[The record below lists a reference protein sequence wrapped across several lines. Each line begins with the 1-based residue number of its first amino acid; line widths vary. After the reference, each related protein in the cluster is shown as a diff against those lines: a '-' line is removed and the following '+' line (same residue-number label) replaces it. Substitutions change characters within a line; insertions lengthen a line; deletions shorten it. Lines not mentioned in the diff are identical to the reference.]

1 MIGAALA
8 VSSFIRLSSPL
19 PEVKATIMASE
30 SEVSGSSRAKSAD
43 AAQLPGHFT
52 VPAPTRLAI
61 PASDWQALVATRA
74 NAVVIGHE
82 DAALRVWTAVWP
94 TLQKPIYWVEA
105 DRLSLPR
112 QPAGTLILQGA
123 HTLTASAQQQVFD
136 WLDRD
141 AHATR
146 VLTTTPQALFPLVE
160 GGTFLEALYYRLNM
174 LLLIL

>member
-1 MIGAALA
+1 VKESIVA
-8 VSSFIRLSSPL
+8 SE
-19 PEVKATIMASE
+19 PEVSD
-30 SEVSGSSRAKSAD
+30 VGRAKPAI
-43 AAQLPGHFT
+43 AARPPTHFS
-52 VPAPTRLAI
+52 VPAPARLAI
-61 PASDWQALVATRA
+61 PASDWEALVATRA
-74 NAVVIGHE
+74 NTVVVGHE

-112 QPAGTLILQGA
+112 ESAGTLILQGA
-123 HTLTASAQQQVFD
+123 HALTASAQQQVFD

-146 VLTTTPQALFPLVE
+146 VLTTTPHALFPLVE